1 MQTDSRTIL
10 RLAILFTTLLVI
22 ESNAFGQDP
31 TPSPTPAAREAVAS
45 NAKGAEENAPQ
56 ADSASPA
63 PSPEPDLWHR
73 ETMTGDW
80 GGTRTKWKESGVDLS
95 FKLSHF
101 YQAVTSGGT
110 RHDHEYN
117 GKFEMDWKFD
127 LAKVAGWKWW
137 SAEIKTEWRF
147 GGPVLGGTG
156 GINPVNTATLI
167 PGADGSVASITA
179 VNFTRLIPKDLAK
192 GDLYAI
198 SFGRFNLVDLL
209 EEDFFAGAGVE
220 RFFNIADIGPLT
232 VLREVPLITN
242 AINFATIK
250 GGEPRFTF
258 SVLDPNDHSLNPGI
272 KDLFADGVTFSPGYN
287 IPTKYGGKSGKHTFS
302 GAITTKKFTPFDS
315 IRQII
320 IPGPPVHPVEPKRG
334 SWSVSYVFRQ
344 YLVEK
349 GKKQGWGIY
358 TQLAFANK
366 DTSPISTFF
375 NVGLGGNNLF
385 KSRPRDEFGIG
396 YAFTDLSSVL
406 KDNIDLL
413 TLGNRRPRPEHQVEM
428 FYNFHL
434 TPWLRLTGDLQIIR
448 GVRPT
453 VSTAVIPGMRLE
465 MIF

>member
-1 MQTDSRTIL
+1 MNIWTPRVCAITIF
-10 RLAILFTTLLVI
+10 LAVLLCYGAQA
-22 ESNAFGQDP
+22 SGQELQ
-31 TPSPTPAAREAVAS
+31 PSPTPTAAAPAS
-45 NAKGAEENAPQ
+45 KANGASEKA
-56 ADSASPA
+56 ATGAAPA
-63 PSPEPDLWHR
+63 PSPEADFWHR

-80 GGTRTKWKESGVDLS
+80 GGTRTRWKESGVELD

-101 YQAVTSGGT
+101 YQAVTSGGI

-117 GKFEMDWKFD
+117 GKFEMEWKFD

-156 GINPVNTATLI
+156 GINPTNTAALI
-167 PGADGSVASITA
+167 PGSDGSVASITA
-179 VNFTRLIPKDLAK
+179 LNFTRLIPKDLEK
-192 GDLYAI
+192 GNLYAI
-198 SFGRFNLVDLL
+198 SFGRFNLLDLL
-209 EEDFFAGAGVE
+209 EEDFFAGEGVD

-232 VLREVPLITN
+232 VVREVPLITN
-242 AINFATIK
+242 GLSFATIK
-250 GGEPRFTF
+250 GGEPIFTF
-258 SVLDPNDHSLNPGI
+258 AILDPNDHSVNPGI

-287 IPTKYGGKSGKHTFS
+287 IPTNYGGKSGKHTFS
-302 GAITTKKFTPFDS
+302 GAVTTKKFTPFDS

-320 IPGPPVHPVEPKRG
+320 LPGPPAHPVEPKRG
-334 SWSVSYVFRQ
+334 SWSISYVFRQ

-349 GKKQGWGIY
+349 GKKQGWGLY
-358 TQLAFANK
+358 AQLAFANK
-366 DTSPISTFF
+366 DTSPISKFF

-396 YAFTDLSSVL
+396 YAFTDLSRVL

-413 TLGNRRPRPEHQVEM
+413 TQGGRVPRPEHQLEM

-448 GVRPT
+448 GVRPIAN
-453 VSTAVIPGMRLE
+453 TAIVPGARLE

>member
-1 MQTDSRTIL
+1 MNIGTPHAC
-10 RLAILFTTLLVI
+10 AIRIFMTVLLCCGAQVSSQ
-22 ESNAFGQDP
+22 ELQ
-31 TPSPTPAAREAVAS
+31 PSPTPQVAESAATP
-45 NAKGAEENAPQ
+45 NGAAEKA
-56 ADSASPA
+56 AITATPA
-63 PSPEPDLWHR
+63 PSPEADFWHR

-80 GGTRTKWKESGVDLS
+80 GGTRTRWKESGVDLD
-95 FKLSHF
+95 FKLTHF
-101 YQAVTSGGT
+101 YQAVTAGGT
-110 RHDHEYN
+110 RHDNAYN
-117 GKFEMDWKFD
+117 GKFESTWKFD
-127 LAKVAGWKWW
+127 LGKIAGWKWW

-167 PGADGSVASITA
+167 PGAVGSVASITA
-179 VNFTRLIPKDLAK
+179 LNFTRLIPKDLAK
-192 GDLYAI
+192 GNLYAI

-242 AINFATIK
+242 AFTFATIK
-250 GGEPRFTF
+250 GGEPIFTF
-258 SVLDPNDHSLNPGI
+258 ALIDPNDHSLDPGI
-272 KDLFADGVTFSPGYN
+272 EDLFADGVTFSPGYN

-320 IPGPPVHPVEPKRG
+320 IPGPPAHPVEPKRG

-366 DTSPISTFF
+366 DTSPISAFF

-413 TLGNRRPRPEHQVEM
+413 TQGGRVPRPEQQVEM
-428 FYNFHL
+428 FYNFHI

-448 GVRPT
+448 GVRPIAN
-453 VSTAVIPGMRLE
+453 TAIVPGARLE